1 MTNSSKTPVQRFIDL
16 LRLDRK
22 DIYYI
27 FIYAIAGG
35 LINLSLPLGIQAII
49 GLIAGGNISSS
60 WGILI
65 FIVTIGTAMSGILKV
80 MQLAVTE
87 TLQRRVF
94 VRSAFDFADRL
105 PKIPVDSLNRVH
117 LPELANRFFDTL
129 SIQKGLPKI
138 LTDVF
143 EAVLQITFGL
153 LLIALYHPIFIFF
166 GLVLLLIL
174 YFIFKYT
181 APVGLA
187 TSLQESKYKY
197 MVAHWLEELGRTMT
211 TFKLSGDSPL
221 PLKKTDYYVSGYL
234 ESRKK
239 HFNILLWQYGSMIV
253 FKVVITASLLI
264 IGSILVI
271 DNQINIGQFVASEI
285 VIILVMNSVEK
296 LIMSTETIYDV
307 LTAIEK
313 TGAVSDMPTEREDGL
328 DFTQCLDGNK
338 GITVQL
344 QNVSFAFPD
353 SSKNTLSNID
363 LDLKAGEKVCIAGHN
378 ASGRTTLI
386 QIIACLLKKHSGIIT
401 YNDMP
406 RASLE
411 LRSLRRSIG
420 DFSEGEDIF
429 AGTILENISLGLEH
443 IGIQDVVAA
452 AKNIG
457 IHDTISH
464 LPEGYNTMMMPS
476 GKNISESLVAKIIL
490 TRCIV
495 ASPRLLALEE
505 CFSKIEKENRT
516 SIIDFLT
523 NKARPW
529 TLACVSN
536 DPYVAQRCDRVIV
549 MAQGKIIAEGSYE
562 DLVEQEQLAKI
573 FND

>member
-1 MTNSSKTPVQRFIDL
+1 MTNTSKTPLQRFIDL

-35 LINLSLPLGIQAII
+35 LITLSLPLGIQAII

-60 WGILI
+60 WGLLI
-65 FIVTIGTAMSGILKV
+65 FIVTAGTAMTGVLKV

-87 TLQRRVF
+87 TLQRRIF
-94 VRSAFDFADRL
+94 VRSSFEFADKL
-105 PKIPVDSLNRVH
+105 PRIPVDSINRIH

-153 LLIALYHPIFIFF
+153 LLIALYHPLFIFF
-166 GLVLLLIL
+166 GLVLIVIL

-181 APVGLA
+181 SPVGLE
-187 TSLQESKYKY
+187 TSLKESKYKY
-197 MVAHWLEELGRTMT
+197 AVAHWLEELGRTMT

-221 PLKKTDYYVSGYL
+221 PLQKTDYYVNGYL
-234 ESRKK
+234 ESRKR

-253 FKVVITASLLI
+253 FKVLITAALLI

-271 DNQINIGQFVASEI
+271 DNQINIGQFVAAEI

-307 LTAIEK
+307 LTAVEK
-313 TGAVSDMPTEREDGL
+313 TSAISEMPTEREDGL
-328 DFTQCLDGNK
+328 DFTQCIENNK
-338 GITVQL
+338 GISLEL
-344 QNVSFAFPD
+344 QDLSFAFPD
-353 SSKNTLSNID
+353 SKKNTLTDIN
-363 LDLKAGEKVCIAGHN
+363 LKIEGGEKVCIAGYN

-386 QIIACLLKKHSGIIT
+386 QIIACLLKKHTGIIT
-401 YNDMP
+401 YNGMP

-411 LRSLRRSIG
+411 LKSLRRAIG

-429 AGTILENISLGLEH
+429 AGTILENITLGLEH
-443 IGIQDVVAA
+443 ISIKDVVAA
-452 AKNIG
+452 AQNIG
-457 IHDTISH
+457 IHNIISH
-464 LPEGYNTMMMPS
+464 LPDGYNTTLMPG

-490 TRCIV
+490 TRCVV
-495 ASPRLLALEE
+495 ASPKLLALED
-505 CFSKIEKENRT
+505 CFSKIEKENRNA
-516 SIIDFLT
+516 IVDFLT
-523 NKARPW
+523 NKDKNW
-529 TLACVSN
+529 TMITVSN
-536 DPYVAQRCDRVIV
+536 DPYVAQRCDRIV
-549 MAQGKIIAEGSYE
+549 VMSEGRIIADGKYE
-562 DLVEQEQLAKI
+562 DLVKNEQIARIIEA
-573 FND
+573 